1 MRLCV
6 FGVRRKMNLYRLI
19 FKYKVYYYIMEFVG
33 YFNLNNVIKVSIF
46 NIIFKLNFCV
56 IKVLMLYDRINNGY
70 IMINKLMRNVYC

>member
-1 MRLCV
+1 
-6 FGVRRKMNLYRLI
+6 
-19 FKYKVYYYIMEFVG
+19 MEFVG